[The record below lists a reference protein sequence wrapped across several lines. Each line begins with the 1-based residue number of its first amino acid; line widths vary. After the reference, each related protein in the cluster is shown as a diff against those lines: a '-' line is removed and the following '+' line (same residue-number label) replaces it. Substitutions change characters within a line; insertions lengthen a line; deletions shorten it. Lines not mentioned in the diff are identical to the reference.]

1 MPKATQQGGR
11 LSVIDDCYIV
21 IPYDGAK
28 PPEPPKE
35 SDPTFIFKE
44 KIVIVVMDNLPDI
57 SDTKSANYSDETIIG
72 RSNPVKTY
80 SQSDNRSI
88 SMQIHFIV
96 SKPSDVYVNLQKLR
110 AIQSALYP
118 RDGEGGGSPFIP
130 PPVCRMK
137 CGNLLST
144 QEICVILKQ
153 YSVKFPTDV
162 AWDANSGNFTPYKF
176 DVDTTWDVVY
186 SSSSLP
192 GQREIFQAGA

>member
-1 MPKATQQGGR
+1 M
-11 LSVIDDCYIV
+11 
-21 IPYDGAK
+21 
-28 PPEPPKE
+28 
-35 SDPTFIFKE
+35 E
-44 KIVIVVMDNLPDI
+44 KMVKVVMDNLPDI

-72 RSNPVKTY
+72 RSNPVKTF

-96 SKPSDVYVNLQKLR
+96 SKPSDVNINLQKLR

-118 RDGEGGGSPFIP
+118 REGDEGASPFIP
-130 PPVCRMK
+130 PPVCKMK

-192 GQREIFQAGA
+192 GQRNIFLAGA

>member
-1 MPKATQQGGR
+1 MPKATRIGGP
-11 LSVIDDCYIV
+11 LNVIDDCYII

-28 PPEPPKE
+28 PPEPPRQ
-35 SDPTFIFKE
+35 SDPTFVFMDKMV
-44 KIVIVVMDNLPDI
+44 KVVMDNLPDI

-72 RSNPVKTY
+72 RSNPVKTF

-96 SKPSDVYVNLQKLR
+96 SKPSDIYVNLQKLR

-118 RDGEGGGSPFIP
+118 REGEEGSPFIP
-130 PPVCRMK
+130 PPVCKMK

-144 QEICVILKQ
+144 KEICVILKQ
-153 YSVKFPTDV
+153 YSVKFPTDI
-162 AWDANSGNFTPYKF
+162 AWDYTSRNFTPYKF
-176 DVDTTWDVVY
+176 DVETTWDVVY

-192 GQREIFQAGA
+192 GQREIFDAGA